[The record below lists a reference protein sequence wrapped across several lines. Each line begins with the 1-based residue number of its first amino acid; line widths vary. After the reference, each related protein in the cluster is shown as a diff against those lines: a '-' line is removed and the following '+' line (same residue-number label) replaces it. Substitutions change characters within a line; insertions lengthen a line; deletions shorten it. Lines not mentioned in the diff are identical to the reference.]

1 MDLMERFSN
10 AGVVPV
16 VVLEDAGQALSTAR
30 ALLAGGIDV
39 MEITF
44 RTDAARDAIQIV
56 AEQCPDMLVG
66 AGTVC
71 SVEQCR
77 QAAEAGARF
86 IVSPGFDPCVVD
98 WCLEHE
104 LTVLPG
110 CVTPSEIMEAL
121 SRGISTVKFFPAS
134 IYGGLEAMKALSG
147 PFVGL
152 QFVPTGGINAAN
164 LAEYATAPFVRAV
177 GGSWLCSR
185 SDIAQGRF
193 EHITEL
199 CRQAKN
205 ILAGL

>member
-66 AGTVC
+66 AGTVF

-110 CVTPSEIMEAL
+110 QHLRWFGGNESPLRSLCGA
-121 SRGISTVKFFPAS
+121 TVCSHRRDQRRK
-134 IYGGLEAMKALSG
+134 SG
-147 PFVGL
+147 RICESSLCAGCGR
-152 QFVPTGGINAAN
+152 Q
-164 LAEYATAPFVRAV
+164 LAVQPLRYRPGTV
-177 GGSWLCSR
+177 
-185 SDIAQGRF
+185 
-193 EHITEL
+193 
-199 CRQAKN
+199 
-205 ILAGL
+205 

>member
-152 QFVPTGGINAAN
+152 QFVPTGGITAAN
-164 LAEYATAPFVRAV
+164 LAEYAKAPFVRAV

-193 EHITEL
+193 EHITVL

>member
-104 LTVLPG
+104 LAVLPG

-121 SRGISTVKFFPAS
+121 SRGISTVKLLPAS

-164 LAEYATAPFVRAV
+164 LAGVCESSLCTGCGRQLAV
-177 GGSWLCSR
+177 QPLRYRPG
-185 SDIAQGRF
+185 
-193 EHITEL
+193 TV
-199 CRQAKN
+199 
-205 ILAGL
+205 

>member
-164 LAEYATAPFVRAV
+164 LAEDAKAPFVRAV

>member
-1 MDLMERFSN
+1 M
-10 AGVVPV
+10 
-16 VVLEDAGQALSTAR
+16 
-30 ALLAGGIDV
+30 
-39 MEITF
+39 
-44 RTDAARDAIQIV
+44 
-56 AEQCPDMLVG
+56 
-66 AGTVC
+66 
-71 SVEQCR
+71 
-77 QAAEAGARF
+77 
-86 IVSPGFDPCVVD
+86 SPGFDPCVVD
-98 WCLEHE
+98 GCLEHE
-104 LTVLPG
+104 LTVVPG

-164 LAEYATAPFVRAV
+164 LAEYAKAPFVRAV

>member
-164 LAEYATAPFVRAV
+164 LAGYAKAPFVRAV

>member
-164 LAEYATAPFVRAV
+164 LAEYAKAPSC
-177 GGSWLCSR
+177 GNKL
-185 SDIAQGRF
+185 
-193 EHITEL
+193 
-199 CRQAKN
+199 
-205 ILAGL
+205 

>member
-86 IVSPGFDPCVVD
+86 IVSPGFDP
-98 WCLEHE
+98 
-104 LTVLPG
+104 
-110 CVTPSEIMEAL
+110 
-121 SRGISTVKFFPAS
+121 
-134 IYGGLEAMKALSG
+134 
-147 PFVGL
+147 FVGL

-164 LAEYATAPFVRAV
+164 LAEYAKAPFVRAV